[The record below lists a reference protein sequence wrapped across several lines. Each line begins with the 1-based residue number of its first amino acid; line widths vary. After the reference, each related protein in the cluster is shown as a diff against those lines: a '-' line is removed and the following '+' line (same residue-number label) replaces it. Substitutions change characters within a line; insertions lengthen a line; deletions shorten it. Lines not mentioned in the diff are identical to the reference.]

1 MKILDRLKSIGRVV
15 LILGLTVAAS
25 FLLGKFLPTG
35 SIQIAPKEEDIKIDP
50 MVGWLTYAVPELGFQ
65 LRLPQG
71 YRLVGGT
78 DSAGVYSDSATG
90 SAAKKPV
97 ITIEIRKTAEGRG
110 YPPGAEIVPDGA
122 RTFVIIPAQ
131 RQEFDRF
138 DLIVSTFELI
148 TE

>member
-1 MKILDRLKSIGRVV
+1 MKIAERLKSVV
-15 LILGLTVAAS
+15 RILLILALTVAAS

-50 MVGWLTYAVPELGFQ
+50 MVGWLIYAVPELGFQ
-65 LRLPQG
+65 LRLPPG
-71 YRLVGGT
+71 YRLAGGR
-78 DSAGVYSDSATG
+78 DSASVYAESATG
-90 SAAKKPV
+90 TDAKKPV

-110 YPPGAEIVPDGA
+110 YPPGAKTVQDGD

-131 RQEFDRF
+131 RLEFDRF
-138 DLIVSTFELI
+138 DLIVSTFQTI